1 VKKVAESCFY
11 RLHFFNYKII
21 ISSKVVSYGCQNGS
35 VRIFYPASGTIKT
48 LGMHIAKVTDIK
60 VRTSIQNPEKREIEI
75 APIVVSAAEDG
86 SVKIWYEGGRTFAC
100 DGHRFKVC

>member
-1 VKKVAESCFY
+1 MIK
-11 RLHFFNYKII
+11 
-21 ISSKVVSYGCQNGS
+21 SSQVVSYGCQNGS

-60 VRTSIQNPEKREIEI
+60 VRTSIRNPEKREIEI